1 MNSPTFITT
10 AELQRINALILKIQ
24 QRIASANEMN
34 EFFNLIQKSG
44 QNNWLAL
51 ENYIRVAGYS
61 SIEQF
66 KQHLNEKSS
75 KEFIDGLVKI
85 GLAVLIAYGL
95 AKLLKEK

>member
-1 MNSPTFITT
+1 MNSLAFITT
-10 AELQRINALILKIQ
+10 SEIQRINALILKIQ
-24 QRIASANEMN
+24 QRTASANEMN
-34 EFFNLIQKSG
+34 EFLQLIQKSG
-44 QNNWLAL
+44 QNNWFEL

-66 KQHLNEKSS
+66 KQHLTEKSS
-75 KEFIDGLVKI
+75 QEFVDGLVKI